1 LTLVIQRGI
10 QSASFDEWPEG
21 EMNILVAVVVTA
33 VVAIVAFAAA
43 WFILRSYA
51 RKHNLRIRDMIKPG
65 I

>member
-1 LTLVIQRGI
+1 
-10 QSASFDEWPEG
+10 
-21 EMNILVAVVVTA
+21 MNILVAVVVTA
-33 VVAIVAFAAA
+33 VVAIVASAAA